1 MGEWGRAFS
10 LEEQGRDR
18 PTVASGKSRKPMN
31 NVGLAYELKCAFRLD
46 LCERLQTVASF
57 AVSYGSFEGLFFHL
71 LFCCLFDG
79 L

>member
-1 MGEWGRAFS
+1 MSGEELSVWKSRAGTDQ
-10 LEEQGRDR
+10 L
-18 PTVASGKSRKPMN
+18 ASGKSQKPMN